1 MTGPNWKL
9 NDDLKTVT
17 LTLPT
22 DPPAALQID
31 VPGIEDI
38 LKNLGDFRG
47 AMKPEVPKTFA
58 MGQKVEA
65 VPDPVWVTEPDLMA
79 GDSLIHIRD
88 PRYGWLHYL
97 IPREEARKLATFL
110 QKQVDSPAA
119 GPNQSK
125 PN

>member
-17 LTLPT
+17 LTFPT
-22 DPPAALQID
+22 NPPVALRLD
-31 VPGIEDI
+31 VSQVEDV
-38 LKNLGDFRG
+38 LKNLGEFR
-47 AMKPEVPKTFA
+47 ASMAPEVPQTYA
-58 MGQKVEA
+58 MGQKVGA
-65 VPDPVWVTEPDLMA
+65 VSNPAWVTEPDLMV
-79 GDSLIHIRD
+79 GDSLLHIRD

-110 QKQVDSPAA
+110 QNQVEAEPP
-119 GPNQSK
+119 GTRQGK